1 MIIIQDQLQSKM
13 LMVTTVRRMVLDGNT
28 MMVPAAMMDGLMTV
42 MQLFDAQIVT
52 SFQPTQNAFLVV
64 TLSKLPLPA
73 LLPLTVVTVF
83 LLGLTTSTPQILAA
97 MARKSTSWMGKTTVY
112 FSPPV
117 ETGMWVTVAVKEVVV
132 DMFGLLL
139 GLAVFIALDSVGQL
153 VVVLVLMQI

>member
-1 MIIIQDQLQSKM
+1 M

-73 LLPLTVVTVF
+73 LLPLTVDTVF
-83 LLGLTTSTPQILAA
+83 LLGLTTSTLQILAA

-117 ETGMWVTVAVKEVVV
+117 EIGMWVTVAVKEVVV